1 MTVLGAH
8 VNEQGRVVIPAA
20 IRKQMGIE
28 GPAEVLFRYE
38 DGVLTVETIEEAV
51 VRIQRIVASYVDT
64 DRSLVDELI
73 AQRRADAA
81 TE

>member
-8 VNEQGRVVIPAA
+8 VDEQGRVVIPAA
-20 IRKQMGIE
+20 IREQMGIE

>member
-1 MTVLGAH
+1 
-8 VNEQGRVVIPAA
+8 
-20 IRKQMGIE
+20 MGIE